1 MSAAAPLLE
10 VRDLRTWL
18 HLRSHSV
25 RAVDGASFAIGRG
38 EALGLVGESGS
49 GKSMTCQS
57 ILRLEPRPAAVI
69 EGGEIR
75 LEGEDLLRLPLDGM
89 PAIRG
94 RRIGMILQDPL
105 GSLNPVLTIG
115 AQVIEALR
123 LSHPGMRRAEL
134 RREAAAA
141 LDRVGIPD
149 AAARLDAY
157 PFELSGGMRQRV
169 TAAIAIVRRPNL
181 LIADEPTTALDVTTQ
196 ARFLALLD
204 ELRREFRMSLL
215 LVTHDLALVAETCDR
230 VAVMYAGRVVETAAT
245 ARLFRNPR
253 HPYSRALLRAIPALG
268 GPRARRLHQIPGEPP
283 SVRAP
288 AAGCRFAPRCTQAL
302 ERCRREYPPTVRYA
316 SGDAVACWL
325 HVPEQERP
333 PERVP
338 EIVPPPVDAAV
349 AVPRAAT
356 APLLEVEDVGKTF
369 VQRHRRRGRRAATP
383 AVDGVSFAV
392 CRGESVGVAGES
404 GSGKSTLAR
413 MILCLER
420 PSKGRIL
427 FDGADVAAAR
437 GAALLAY
444 RRRVQ
449 AVFQDS
455 AGALSPRMRIRDIVA
470 EPLEVQQPQVP
481 RAQVD
486 ARVADLLGRVGLSP
500 ELARCYP
507 HELSGGQK
515 QRVAIARA
523 LVVDPQMLVL
533 DEPVSALD
541 VSVRG
546 QVLNLLLDLQ
556 QERGLTY
563 LMIAHDLAI
572 LRHVTTW
579 LVVMRHGKVVEQ
591 GPTETVLG
599 EPAHPYTRAL
609 IAASPRL
616 EPGRRQ
622 ATEPLGATDVPS

>member
-1 MSAAAPLLE
+1 VNETAPLLE
-10 VRDLRTWL
+10 VRELRTWL
-18 HLRSHSV
+18 HLRGHSV

-75 LEGEDLLRLPLDGM
+75 LDGEDLLRRPLSRMSG
-89 PAIRG
+89 IRG

-123 LSHPGMRRAEL
+123 LSHPGTRRAQL

-141 LDRVGIPD
+141 LDRVGIRD

-169 TAAIAIVRRPNL
+169 TAAIAIVRRPDL

-245 ARLFRNPR
+245 AHLFRNPR
-253 HPYSRALLRAIPALG
+253 HPYTRALLRAIPALE

-283 SVRAP
+283 NVRTP
-288 AAGCRFAPRCTQAL
+288 AAGCRFAPRCAQAL
-302 ERCRREYPPTVRYA
+302 ERCRREYPPTVCYA
-316 SGDAVACWL
+316 SGDSVACWL
-325 HVPEQERP
+325 HVPEQTGAPQHVPAIASP
-333 PERVP
+333 PAV
-338 EIVPPPVDAAV
+338 VDVAAE
-349 AVPRAAT
+349 RAA
-356 APLLEVEDVGKTF
+356 APLLELQGLGKTF
-369 VQRHRRRGRRAATP
+369 VQRHLRRGRAVATR

-392 CRGESVGVAGES
+392 REGDSVGVAGES

-413 MILCLER
+413 MILRLER
-420 PSKGRIL
+420 PDAGRIL
-427 FDGADVAAAR
+427 FAGADVAGAR
-437 GAALLAY
+437 GAALRAY

-486 ARVADLLGRVGLSP
+486 ACVADLLGRVGLSP

-515 QRVAIARA
+515 QRVAISRA

-572 LRHVTTW
+572 LRHVTSW
-579 LVVMRHGKVVEQ
+579 LVVMRDGRVVEQ
-591 GPTETVLG
+591 GPTETVLA
-599 EPAHPYTRAL
+599 EPAHPYTREL
-609 IAASPRL
+609 LRASPRVQT
-616 EPGRRQ
+616 RQ
-622 ATEPLGATDVPS
+622 STLVVGQY